1 MVLNA
6 TLNNI
11 STLVVIC
18 TDWIGSCESNYHTIM
33 TTTDALQTNKQI
45 KSKTSTKTKQKY
57 QWWLPETPVRTD
69 FLSD

>member
-6 TLNNI
+6 NFNNI

-18 TDWIGSCESNYHTIM
+18 TDCIGSCESNYHTIM
-33 TTTDALQTNKQI
+33 TTTDASQTNKQI
-45 KSKTSTKTKQKY
+45 KSKTSPKTKQQYK
-57 QWWLPETPVRTD
+57 WWLPEAPVRTD

>member
-1 MVLNA
+1 MLNA

-18 TDWIGSCESNYHTIM
+18 TDCIGSCESNYRTIM

-57 QWWLPETPVRTD
+57 KWWLPEAPFRTD